1 MVLLDIHPKSRK
13 SSYVWEHG
21 LKTIFAMTATFGL
34 IFFILMSFGYQ
45 RGGGTPSPEMMRIKK
60 ALFEFF
66 LRDHVEITALICAI
80 IAILMNLIAVKK
92 NKRQIHI
99 VKIEWHES
107 SQKLD
112 FEMISVYNDIRKTTT
127 VALEDLQYL
136 QKSEILYIFG
146 KNHFL
151 EFKNKKSNNV
161 IGRID
166 QDHDIHTPYF
176 REIKTAISA
185 LAQIKKPE
193 KTKKSNRHSTFVN

>member
-13 SSYVWEHG
+13 ISYLWEHS

-34 IFFILMSFGYQ
+34 IFFILMSIGYK

-66 LRDHVEITALICAI
+66 LRDHLEITALICTI
-80 IAILMNLIAVKK
+80 IAILINLIALKK

-99 VKIEWHES
+99 VKIEWDES
-107 SQKLD
+107 LQKLH
-112 FEMISVYNDIRKTTT
+112 FEMISVYNDMRKTDS
-127 VALEDLQYL
+127 VAREDLQYI

-151 EFKNKKSNNV
+151 EFKNTKRNNV

-166 QDHDIHTPYF
+166 QDHDIFAPYF
-176 REIKTAISA
+176 TEIKTAINV

-193 KTKKSNRHSTFVN
+193 KTKKSNRHSTFFN